1 MAIPTLEFS
10 FSRQQS
16 CPQLYSKNHLHSAE
30 KSLELCR
37 SDKRLKNV
45 CRPLDFACSTEA
57 ANWKRIYNIVYLVSL
72 LKCWFCFARETNIW
86 RLVRTVH
93 LLAYSNYVTNASW
106 AQTTLL
112 TKKFCAF
119 QSRTCFSSCSPRSIA
134 LINSWSKFKDFFFS
148 GVCQP
153 AYRGSLVWRLI
164 II

>member
-1 MAIPTLEFS
+1 MAIPTLKFS

-93 LLAYSNYVTNASW
+93 LLAYSNYVTNTSW
-106 AQTTLL
+106 ALHHFVDQKVL
-112 TKKFCAF
+112 
-119 QSRTCFSSCSPRSIA
+119 RV
-134 LINSWSKFKDFFFS
+134 SKQNVFFFMFAQIN
-148 GVCQP
+148 C
-153 AYRGSLVWRLI
+153 I
-164 II
+164 N